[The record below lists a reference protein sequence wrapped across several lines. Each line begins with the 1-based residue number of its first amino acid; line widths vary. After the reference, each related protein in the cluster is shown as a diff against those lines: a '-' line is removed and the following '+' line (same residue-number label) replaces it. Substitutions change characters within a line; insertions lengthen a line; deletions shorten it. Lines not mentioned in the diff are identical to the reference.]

1 MFAFGQPKQPKNR
14 QCQFSGG
21 SAFHCRYNSYEASR
35 VKEYS
40 TIDMTPIEQV
50 NSTVDITSMET
61 LKHRFL

>member
-40 TIDMTPIEQV
+40 TIDITPIEQM
-50 NSTVDITSMET
+50 DCKCIP
-61 LKHRFL
+61 L